1 MKKLVVALASLAAFT
16 GSAVAADMAVKAPPP
31 LPPAPVYSWTGCYLG
46 GGGGF
51 GLFKADHSQIAT
63 STPQQTNAFPLG
75 TVTASN
81 QSAGGSG
88 YLGIVGGG
96 CDYQFAPTILGGNF
110 VVGGFA
116 DYTWSNINGDTVTFG
131 HNFLDGSAEVG
142 VGNLK
147 NSSSWAVGGRI
158 GYVIPSLPQLLTY
171 VNAGWSEA
179 RFDGVGF
186 TSNLA
191 PFIGTNTGLALPS
204 NTYKGWFI
212 GGGTEYGFNWLP
224 GMFLRTEYR
233 YYSYDNATINTV
245 CTGASAPGPVASCV
259 TAGPSGFGDH
269 YSPHVQSIF
278 TELVYRFNWGG
289 PPINARY

>member
-16 GSAVAADMAVKAPPP
+16 GSAVAADMAVKARPAP
-31 LPPAPVYSWTGCYLG
+31 LPEPVYNWTGCYLG

-51 GLFKADHSQIAT
+51 GLFKADHTQIAT
-63 STPQQTNAFPLG
+63 STPQQTNAFPVG
-75 TVTASN
+75 TVTAGN

-88 YLGIVGGG
+88 YLGTVSGG
-96 CDYQFAPTILGGNF
+96 CDYEFAPTFLGGRF

-116 DYTWSNINGDTVTFG
+116 DYTWSNINGDTTTFG

-142 VGNLK
+142 VGQLK

-171 VNAGWSEA
+171 VNGGYSEA
-179 RFDGVGF
+179 RFDDVSF
-186 TSNLA
+186 THQLA

-224 GMFLRTEYR
+224 GLFLRTEYR
-233 YYSYDNATINTV
+233 FYTYDQSTINTV
-245 CTGASAPGPVASCV
+245 CTGATPAGPVPSCLH
-259 TAGPSGFGDH
+259 AGLSGLGDS
-269 YSPHVQSIF
+269 YTPHVQSVF

-289 PPINARY
+289 PPINAKY